1 MYVKWIVTDMDGT
14 LLNSRD
20 QISEKTRAALLACQE
35 KGIRLILASGRSYI
49 RQMPYAEQLRLAEF
63 GGAMI
68 EVNGLAL
75 NRLQNGGREV
85 FERLGREDK
94 ELLFSELQRFEVEI
108 HGYQDEALYY
118 WIPDWQ
124 RPFKEQERKE
134 KGYSPE
140 HPLVAGPWSWVTS
153 NVHSYPTMKEIFS
166 GEEMPDELNKMG
178 CSDRPERIPEVY
190 EYLKEHF
197 EKRYEIARTDSRSI
211 EISRKGISKG
221 NALKRLM
228 EEEGV
233 RPEEVLAFGDGENDI
248 SLFRAVSHSIAM
260 GNAEDYVKEH
270 ATDVTGTNNEDGIVM
285 ALEKYGV
292 L

>member
-68 EVNGLAL
+68 EVNGLAV

-134 KGYSPE
+134 KGYPPE

-166 GEEMPDELNKMG
+166 GKEMPDELNKMG

>member
-68 EVNGLAL
+68 EVNGLAV

-124 RPFKEQERKE
+124 RPFKERERKE
-134 KGYSPE
+134 KGYPPE

-260 GNAEDYVKEH
+260 GNAED
-270 ATDVTGTNNEDGIVM
+270 
-285 ALEKYGV
+285 
-292 L
+292 

>member
-68 EVNGLAL
+68 EVNGLAV

-134 KGYSPE
+134 KGYPPE

-153 NVHSYPTMKEIFS
+153 NVHSYPVMKEIFS
-166 GEEMPDELNKMG
+166 GKEMPDELNKMG

-260 GNAEDYVKEH
+260 GNAEDYVKEY

>member
-1 MYVKWIVTDMDGT
+1 
-14 LLNSRD
+14 
-20 QISEKTRAALLACQE
+20 
-35 KGIRLILASGRSYI
+35 
-49 RQMPYAEQLRLAEF
+49 
-63 GGAMI
+63 
-68 EVNGLAL
+68 
-75 NRLQNGGREV
+75 
-85 FERLGREDK
+85 
-94 ELLFSELQRFEVEI
+94 
-108 HGYQDEALYY
+108 
-118 WIPDWQ
+118 
-124 RPFKEQERKE
+124 
-134 KGYSPE
+134 
-140 HPLVAGPWSWVTS
+140 
-153 NVHSYPTMKEIFS
+153 
-166 GEEMPDELNKMG
+166 MPDELNKMG

-248 SLFRAVSHSIAM
+248 SLFKAVSHSIAM
-260 GNAEDYVKEH
+260 GNAEDYVKEY

>member
-68 EVNGLAL
+68 EVNGLAV
-75 NRLQNGGREV
+75 NRLQNRGREV

-134 KGYSPE
+134 KGYPPE

-153 NVHSYPTMKEIFS
+153 NVHSYPVMKEIFS

-260 GNAEDYVKEH
+260 GNAEDYVKEY

>member
-228 EEEGV
+228 EKEGV

-248 SLFRAVSHSIAM
+248 SLFKAVSHSIAM
-260 GNAEDYVKEH
+260 GNAEDYVKEY

>member
-68 EVNGLAL
+68 EVNGLAV

>member
-1 MYVKWIVTDMDGT
+1 MRWKST
-14 LLNSRD
+14 
-20 QISEKTRAALLACQE
+20 
-35 KGIRLILASGRSYI
+35 
-49 RQMPYAEQLRLAEF
+49 
-63 GGAMI
+63 
-68 EVNGLAL
+68 
-75 NRLQNGGREV
+75 
-85 FERLGREDK
+85 
-94 ELLFSELQRFEVEI
+94 
-108 HGYQDEALYY
+108 GYQDEALYY

-140 HPLVAGPWSWVTS
+140 HPLVAGPWLWVTS
-153 NVHSYPTMKEIFS
+153 NVHSYPVMKEIFS

>member
-68 EVNGLAL
+68 EVNGLAV

-260 GNAEDYVKEH
+260 GNAEDYVKEY